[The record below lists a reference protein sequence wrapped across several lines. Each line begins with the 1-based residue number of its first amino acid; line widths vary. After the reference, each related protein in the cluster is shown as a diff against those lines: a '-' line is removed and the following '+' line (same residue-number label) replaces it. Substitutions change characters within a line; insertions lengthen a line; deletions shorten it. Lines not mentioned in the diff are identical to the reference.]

1 MFGDGKDADVNKLE
15 ALCNENGMS
24 LRALT
29 ENQGNNLIDILM
41 EYQNVQDIPEE
52 DIIPE
57 GQEDIETELGDEV
70 EPF

>member
-1 MFGDGKDADVNKLE
+1 
-15 ALCNENGMS
+15 MS